1 MQVSY
6 QIHNLQMFSS
16 ILWLSFSLLIVS
28 FEAQKC
34 LILVFLYNFIYL
46 FLAVLGLRCCVG
58 FSLVAESGGYSLVMA
73 HGLLIA
79 VAFLAVKHGRRVHR
93 MWAQ

>member
-1 MQVSY
+1 M
-6 QIHNLQMFSS
+6 
-16 ILWLSFSLLIVS
+16 S